1 MNRNLQKEEAVKR
14 IKLLKLH
21 QCVEDSFLNEE
32 LLQSIHSFLFE
43 LEPDN
48 KDKIRKWER
57 KTGNIV
63 YHVINNTFEFGE
75 CLSLLYVS
83 KYEEEWSDDKEI
95 LKEGYPIVFVM
106 NLDNDDFSEYG
117 SIGIKESMGGLLRTA

>member
-1 MNRNLQKEEAVKR
+1 MNKNLQKNEAVKR
-14 IKLLKLH
+14 IELLKLH
-21 QCVEDSFLNEE
+21 KCVEENFLNGE

-43 LEPDN
+43 LEPN
-48 KDKIRKWER
+48 IKDKIREWE
-57 KTGNIV
+57 KTTGNIV
-63 YHVINNTFEFGE
+63 YHVIHNSFEFGE

-83 KYEEEWSDDKEI
+83 KYEEEWNDDKEI

>member
-21 QCVEDSFLNEE
+21 KCVEESFKNGE
-32 LLQSIHSFLFE
+32 LLQSICSFLFE
-43 LEPDN
+43 LESAYE
-48 KDKIRKWER
+48 DKIREWER
-57 KTGNIV
+57 NTGNIV
-63 YHVINNTFEFGE
+63 YHVIHNSFEFGE